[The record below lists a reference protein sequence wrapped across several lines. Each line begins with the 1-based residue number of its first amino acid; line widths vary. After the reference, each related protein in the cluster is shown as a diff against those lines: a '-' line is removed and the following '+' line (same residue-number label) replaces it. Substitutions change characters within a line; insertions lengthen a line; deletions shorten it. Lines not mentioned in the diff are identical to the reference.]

1 VPHIVAEGVAD
12 AIIKPEP
19 RDTPE
24 RIRPEEEVMLSEDVP
39 SEPLTILLVEDE
51 IPHAELVMRGLEAH
65 QIANRIYHVA
75 DGEAALDYLFRQG
88 VYADPV
94 TSPRPHVVLLD
105 LRLPRLSGLEV
116 LREIRASSDNNLQTV
131 PVVVLTSSGAAQDV
145 TSAYEQRAN
154 SYLVKPVD
162 FVQFMQLI
170 HDLGFYWLGWN
181 YYALA

>member
-1 VPHIVAEGVAD
+1 MH
-12 AIIKPEP
+12 
-19 RDTPE
+19 
-24 RIRPEEEVMLSEDVP
+24 SED
-39 SEPLTILLVEDE
+39 EQIAPLTILLVEDE
-51 IPHAELVMRGLEAH
+51 IPHAELVKRGLEAH

-88 VYADPV
+88 VYADPG

-116 LREIRASSDNNLQTV
+116 LREIRASSDNNLHTV
-131 PVVVLTSSGAAQDV
+131 PVVVLTSSAVTQDI
-145 TSAYEQRAN
+145 TSAYEQHVN

-162 FVQFMQLI
+162 FAQFMQLI

-181 YYALA
+181 YYAVA